1 MASLWVDAFN
11 HSWRFNTMTHCYQ
24 RLTADGQ
31 WLTDVPDGPLQQV
44 ATGGTPPVRTMT
56 ITSFELWRG
65 TQAQYDA
72 VPTKNPTT
80 LYVIT

>member
-1 MASLWVDAFN
+1 MWIDDRFGTYWRRQASWWEV
-11 HSWRFNTMTHCYQ
+11 RG
-24 RLTADGQ
+24 ADGQ
-31 WLTDVPDGPLQQV
+31 WRREMPDGPLRQIT
-44 ATGGTPPVRTMT
+44 TGGTPPVRTVR

-72 VPTKNPTT
+72 IPTKNPTT

>member
-1 MASLWVDAFN
+1 MTSLWVDALDTP
-11 HSWRFNTMTHCYQ
+11 WRYNRMTHGYQ
-24 RLTADGQ
+24 RLATDGQ
-31 WLTDVPDGPLQQV
+31 WLPGVPDGPLQQV
-44 ATGGTPPVRTMT
+44 TTGGTPPVRTVT

-72 VPTKNPTT
+72 IPTKNPTT